1 MTTVVWDGRTLAAD
15 RRMAGHMS
23 TCKIFPIDGGYLAGA
38 GLMDH
43 LVEVAAWLQEGGD
56 KPRLPEDSEPESEF
70 LVVRGRE
77 AFWLSWPY
85 LREVRIRE
93 PFAALGSGSE
103 YALGALAMGAD
114 ARAAVEVAAQF
125 DPHTGG
131 GVDAV
136 DIA

>member
-1 MTTVVWDGRTLAAD
+1 VTTVAWDGKTLAAD
-15 RRMAGHMS
+15 RRMAGYMT
-23 TCKIFPIDGGYLAGA
+23 TCKIFPIPGGYVAGA
-38 GLMDH
+38 GTMDQ

-56 KPRLPEDSEPESEF
+56 KPRLPDDPESEF
-70 LVVRGRE
+70 IVVRGSE

-114 ARAAVEVAAQF
+114 ARTAVAVAAQF

-136 DIA
+136 DIS